1 MRDWA
6 HSRRL
11 GTPADEAGSVVLRQ
25 PPASKLANLF
35 RIDVRDHALGL
46 VTQQLGGRVTE
57 HPPGGWLGSR
67 TPSLREGPGSASVP
81 SGSCV
86 IPVEHSPKHCVILG
100 LSGLFPIR
108 HFRTSV
114 PIRSRCPK
122 MARLSTPGRVHC
134 LHENRHRDLLSCP
147 GCSRRPLRRALLRRR
162 DDDGNLLPAHLL
174 GTDTGQRPLPVLRQ
188 RRRGRT
194 RGFPPVPAVPPR
206 SMHWDELRG
215 WPRRASRPAPSTTT
229 AVWRRLPAS
238 SA

>member
-1 MRDWA
+1 ALSAQPLSTGGCGRVCLGFWGRKESGSGLLTVSDPGLILPESACRWPQVF
-6 HSRRL
+6 HTKRIRL
-11 GTPADEAGSVVLRQ
+11 RPMNLFNPVFNCLTPIVIKRLKTQADEGLTPADEAGSVVLRQ

-122 MARLSTPGRVHC
+122 MA
-134 LHENRHRDLLSCP
+134 
-147 GCSRRPLRRALLRRR
+147 
-162 DDDGNLLPAHLL
+162 
-174 GTDTGQRPLPVLRQ
+174 
-188 RRRGRT
+188 
-194 RGFPPVPAVPPR
+194 
-206 SMHWDELRG
+206 
-215 WPRRASRPAPSTTT
+215 
-229 AVWRRLPAS
+229 
-238 SA
+238 